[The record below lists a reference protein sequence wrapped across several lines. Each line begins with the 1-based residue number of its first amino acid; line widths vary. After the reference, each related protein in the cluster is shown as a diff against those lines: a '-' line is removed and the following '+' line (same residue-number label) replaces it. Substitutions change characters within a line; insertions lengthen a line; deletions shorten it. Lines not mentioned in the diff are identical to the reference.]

1 MHVTSQRMQLCG
13 ALVLVLTATSMM
25 LMSHNGFS
33 LEVGIS
39 GCKENK
45 LAAPASTNDCSSAAQ
60 NNVAKEVSKQSS
72 AGQQIPPSIEGSAET
87 NPGSGLSLVPCPPPP
102 RTRGPAG
109 LGTDI
114 KRLNNTCGEGS
125 STGAV
130 PIAGGIDIQAEGNIP
145 NTGVIADKERYVWVE
160 GYINEAYVW
169 GEVRVMRS
177 GQVDGYVYR
186 NGDRVQVQGE
196 RQANDQIV
204 ATDAKGNYIALKLL
218 P

>member
-1 MHVTSQRMQLCG
+1 MRVTSQRMQLCG
-13 ALVLVLTATSMM
+13 ALVLVLTATSMT
-25 LMSHNGFS
+25 LMSHNGFG

-39 GCKENK
+39 GCKENQ
-45 LAAPASTNDCSSAAQ
+45 LADPASTNDCSSTVQSNA
-60 NNVAKEVSKQSS
+60 AKEASKQSS
-72 AGQQIPPSIEGSAET
+72 TGQQEPSSVEGTTET
-87 NPGSGLSLVPCPPPP
+87 NAGSGLTLVPCPPPP

-109 LGTDI
+109 IGADI

-130 PIAGGIDIQAEGNIP
+130 PIAGSVDIQAEGNIP
-145 NTGVIADKERYVWVE
+145 DTGVIADKERYVWVE

-169 GEVRVMRS
+169 GEVRVTRS

-186 NGDRVQVQGE
+186 NGDRVQVQGAQ
-196 RQANDQIV
+196 QANDQIV
-204 ATDAKGNYIALKLL
+204 ATDAKGNSIALKLL